1 MIRFLQINKPLSQL
15 LHLLFTRKM
24 EKPIMKCISRLLVS
38 MSLVVILCSFEIYKL
53 GRTQSCC
60 ICVYQSFI
68 FSQQTFINLLC
79 CMCLVVQSCPTL
91 VTPQTVA
98 CLVPLPMGFSRQEYW
113 SALPFPPRDL
123 PDPGIEPG
131 SPALQ
136 PDSLATE
143 LQGKLHPEAKYKKF
157 LLVIVRSVMFKLFS
171 LVSNKEQKVDER
183 Q

>member
-24 EKPIMKCISRLLVS
+24 EKPIMKCISHLLVS

-53 GRTQSCC
+53 GRTQRCC

-113 SALPFPPRDL
+113 SRCHFL
-123 PDPGIEPG
+123 PGIFLIQEQNQDLLHCSQTLQQLSYKG
-131 SPALQ
+131 SRILKPNTK
-136 PDSLATE
+136 S
-143 LQGKLHPEAKYKKF
+143 
-157 LLVIVRSVMFKLFS
+157 SS
-171 LVSNKEQKVDER
+171 W
-183 Q
+183 